1 MSVRSDGR
9 PWKSEVAGSNPATQ
23 TSLCSGGREAQCTG
37 LQTRKTVSSNLTR
50 YSNLLPLK
58 PLMDEVLSCKQG
70 KSVRFRTGAP
80 NNATLADV
88 VIASG
93 WSPVETGSIP
103 VGCTKFILELSGAVY
118 TLANSRE
125 CQHRRWPQ
133 GPSLCV
139 VRLMVRSLA
148 STQ

>member
-23 TSLCSGGREAQCTG
+23 TSLCSGGREAQCNG
-37 LQTRKTVSSNLTR
+37 LQIRKTVSSNLTR
-50 YSNLLPLK
+50 YSSLLPLK

-93 WSPVETGSIP
+93 
-103 VGCTKFILELSGAVY
+103 
-118 TLANSRE
+118 
-125 CQHRRWPQ
+125 
-133 GPSLCV
+133 
-139 VRLMVRSLA
+139 
-148 STQ
+148 